1 MDCTRDTRG
10 NGDYMQP
17 IVIDNFLDKKDFDE
31 LHIKIMG
38 RYFPWFHFDE
48 IILEEEH
55 KKDMTFYETHM
66 MYDNDRPLFTTS
78 FELMDPVLD
87 KLMKLEDPN
96 IRMISLVRVKV
107 NSYPNQGKLIEHGM
121 HRDYAFPS
129 VACLFGMNT
138 CNGYTRIGDKK
149 IDSVANR
156 AILFDPSTDHSS
168 TSTTNDTRRVNINF
182 NYLNVQGNIF
192 K

>member
-1 MDCTRDTRG
+1 VDCTRDTRG

-55 KKDMTFYETHM
+55 KKDMTFYVTHM

-78 FELMDPVLD
+78 FELMDPVLN

-129 VACLFGMNT
+129 VGCVFALNT

-156 AILFDPSTDHSS
+156 AILFDPSTDHTS